1 MPGSPPLSSV
11 DLLSFSHPEAPATFF
26 VAGIRG
32 GRVSTYI
39 CSTIWGGASVVP
51 ICGGGV
57 AISTLAQIGGL
68 VAPVARLV
76 ALVDAA
82 VAFLIAF
89 YAILIEY
96 DTYQYV

>member
-1 MPGSPPLSSV
+1 MGS
-11 DLLSFSHPEAPATFF
+11 
-26 VAGIRG
+26 
-32 GRVSTYI
+32 
-39 CSTIWGGASVVP
+39 
-51 ICGGGV
+51 GGV
-57 AISTLAQIGGL
+57 AIITLVQIGGL